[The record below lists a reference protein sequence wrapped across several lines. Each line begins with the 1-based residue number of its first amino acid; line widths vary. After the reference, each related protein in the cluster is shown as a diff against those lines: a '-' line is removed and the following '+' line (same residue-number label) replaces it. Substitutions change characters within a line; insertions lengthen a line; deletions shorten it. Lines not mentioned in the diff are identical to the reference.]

1 MNSHSKTQQIEESIV
16 ISVFNCDDN
25 KLIGTFS
32 SMKFACLKLGMRAVY
47 GARDLS
53 KNKDGKTPKHFAPSL
68 QTNVYF
74 KCATDNEKKSVITK
88 QSGACINIVKREFV

>member
-1 MNSHSKTQQIEESIV
+1 MTIDSSICC
-16 ISVFNCDDN
+16 VFE
-25 KLIGTFS
+25 
-32 SMKFACLKLGMRAVY
+32 LGMRAVY